1 LPRFFP
7 LLHRNNKSVQ
17 AYFLAYI
24 FGLLLCEKKKENMQV
39 ISKKIGV
46 DYQGLHNFISHSP
59 WCHKAMINETAKLTY
74 SLFKKYNE
82 PIVLAIDETSFLKK
96 GSESVGVGH
105 QYLGSEG
112 KTANGQVV
120 VFSALV
126 QGTNC
131 NLAQCELFVPESFAS
146 DADRMEKVGLDA
158 KTFVFKT
165 KNQLAKEQI
174 SQLVAL
180 DIKAD
185 LVVADAA
192 YGADTSFRKH
202 CKNEG
207 LNYLLSLKEGNAVWF
222 EEPENDKIK
231 RKKIT
236 EWLFEIDN
244 NTVSKRVKIVSN
256 KSTVGAVADM
266 FSLPVWTM
274 DISTKE
280 IQKEWLV
287 ILSKKGVQSYLITNI
302 EVTMDNIDLITYYAG
317 RRYFIERSFQ
327 NGKQLH
333 GMSGYQVRKYRAMMH
348 HMAAVCVLGLQF
360 LEELYAEINEKPKA
374 SYEAIAE
381 LYKYIIL
388 AHADLRAT
396 ALRDTKRYFPEK
408 YDALKQS
415 FDDNPEI

>member
-1 LPRFFP
+1 
-7 LLHRNNKSVQ
+7 
-17 AYFLAYI
+17 
-24 FGLLLCEKKKENMQV
+24 
-39 ISKKIGV
+39 
-46 DYQGLHNFISHSP
+46 
-59 WCHKAMINETAKLTY
+59 MINETAKLTY

-207 LNYLLSLKEGNAVWF
+207 LNYLVS
-222 EEPENDKIK
+222 
-231 RKKIT
+231 
-236 EWLFEIDN
+236 LFEIDN